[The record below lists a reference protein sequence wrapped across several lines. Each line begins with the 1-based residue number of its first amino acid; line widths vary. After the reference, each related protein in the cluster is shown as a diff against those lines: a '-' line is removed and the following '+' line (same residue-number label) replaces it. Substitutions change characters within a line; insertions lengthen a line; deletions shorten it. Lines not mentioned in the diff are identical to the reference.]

1 MIPSPQEMAF
11 LMALGGLVALDG
23 TALGQFMV
31 SRPLVA
37 ATLAGAILGDA
48 TSGLVVGGVLELFY
62 LSVLP
67 VGGARF
73 PEGGPA
79 AMVGAA
85 TAAAVPGMAGLVVGI
100 AVGLIW
106 GAVGGHT
113 VGWLRR
119 LNTRIAL
126 DPAGPAVTPAA
137 VARVQAACVTMDL
150 VRGAVLTG
158 VGLLIGPSMAVWLG
172 DHWPLDDGWSAGLLL
187 LGAAVP
193 MGALLRSFGLRPLL
207 LGAGLGLGVLLGG
220 MA

>member
-1 MIPSPQEMAF
+1 MIPSPQDLVL

-37 ATLAGAILGDA
+37 ATLAGALLGDV
-48 TSGLVVGGVLELFY
+48 TTGFVVGGVLELFY

-79 AMVGAA
+79 AVVGAA
-85 TAAAVPGMAGLVVGI
+85 TAAAIPGMAGLVAGI
-100 AVGLIW
+100 AAGLVW

-137 VARVQAACVTMDL
+137 VARVQAACVTLDL

-158 VGLLIGPSMAVWLG
+158 VGLLLGPWLAVWLG
-172 DHWPLDDGWSAGLLL
+172 GGWPLDDGWSAGLLL

-193 MGALLRSFGLRPLL
+193 LGALLRSFGLRPLL
-207 LGAGLGLGVLLGG
+207 LGAGLGLGLLLGG
-220 MA
+220 IA